1 MESME
6 KRNLVPVMEMLVR
19 EELEIDVEIWTSLC
33 DMDPCNKGRLEN
45 TYHS

>member
-6 KRNLVPVMEMLVR
+6 KRNLVPVMEMVVR
-19 EELEIDVEIWTSLC
+19 EELEIDVENWTSRC